1 MVIRRKE
8 DTMSDQSV
16 KKRPDPLPARLEDW
30 KRNIKIDRTLNDY
43 VEDVHRALLVNDED
57 GERYRS
63 LLDAVYDEDA
73 VEGSLS
79 IDNALAA
86 QMIRTYA
93 MDQNTKHFLAN
104 KKIATISKSL
114 NVVMRRYNASRSER
128 RNMVGGVVVPGNAS
142 IPGNNG
148 D

>member
-1 MVIRRKE
+1 MVEQALKP
-8 DTMSDQSV
+8 
-16 KKRPDPLPARLEDW
+16 RPNPLPARLEDW
-30 KRNIKIDRTLNDY
+30 KRNIKIDRTLNDF
-43 VEDVHRALLVNDED
+43 VEDVHCSLLASDDD
-57 GERYRS
+57 GERYRA

-86 QMIRTYA
+86 QMIRNYA
-93 MDQNTKHFLAN
+93 TDQNPKHLLAG

-114 NVVMRRYNASRSER
+114 GVVLRRYNASRSER
-128 RNMVGGVVVPGNAS
+128 RNTVGGVVVPGHGGV
-142 IPGNNG
+142 PGNNG

>member
-1 MVIRRKE
+1 MAEQLHKP
-8 DTMSDQSV
+8 
-16 KKRPDPLPARLEDW
+16 RPDPLPARLEDW

-43 VEDVHRALLVNDED
+43 VEDAHCALLTSDED
-57 GERYRS
+57 GERYRA

-79 IDNALAA
+79 VDNALAA
-86 QMIRTYA
+86 QMIRNHAT
-93 MDQNTKHFLAN
+93 DQNPKHLLAS

-114 NVVMRRYNASRSER
+114 GVVLRRYNYSRAER
-128 RNMVGGVVVPGNAS
+128 RNTVGGTVVPGHGGV
-142 IPGNNG
+142 PGNNG

>member
-1 MVIRRKE
+1 
-8 DTMSDQSV
+8 MSDQAL
-16 KKRPDPLPARLEDW
+16 KPRPNPLPARLEDW
-30 KRNIKIDRTLNDY
+30 KRNIKIDRTLNDH
-43 VEDVHRALLVNDED
+43 VEDVHCALLTSDDD
-57 GERYRS
+57 GERYRA

-86 QMIRTYA
+86 QMIRNYA
-93 MDQNTKHFLAN
+93 TDQNPKHLLAG

-114 NVVMRRYNASRSER
+114 GVVLRRYNASRAER
-128 RNMVGGVVVPGNAS
+128 RNTVGGVVVSGNAGVA
-142 IPGNNG
+142 GNNG

>member
-1 MVIRRKE
+1 MVEQALKP
-8 DTMSDQSV
+8 
-16 KKRPDPLPARLEDW
+16 RPNPLPARLEDW

-43 VEDVHRALLVNDED
+43 VEDVHCALLTSDDE
-57 GERYRS
+57 GERYRA

-79 IDNALAA
+79 VDNTLAA
-86 QMIRTYA
+86 QMIRNHA
-93 MDQNTKHFLAN
+93 ADQNSKHMLAG

-114 NVVMRRYNASRSER
+114 GVVLRRYNASRAER
-128 RNMVGGVVVPGNAS
+128 RNTLGGVVVPGNGGVS
-142 IPGNNG
+142 GNNG